1 MRRSMGLA
9 WSWHSDPDECAMYD
23 VIDSV
28 RSRATCG
35 VPRIRVCVKEIGAM
49 EKERA
54 RTWIRD
60 VAAAVAAA
68 ARCFPETH

>member
-1 MRRSMGLA
+1 MRRAAYSSM
-9 WSWHSDPDECAMYD
+9 
-23 VIDSV
+23 
-28 RSRATCG
+28 RQ
-35 VPRIRVCVKEIGAM
+35 EIGTM